1 MSRDGCK
8 AIAFGLVGLLV
19 FFFISANLILHIS
32 FCPLFPS
39 TMNAIRRDWETDVA
53 QHDIFL
59 EKWRL
64 EKLGHDTI
72 EEEWKLETE
81 WHEKDV
87 ARHIREE
94 DERQE
99 HVRQEWAREFERHAH
114 EVEEYEKMVAHRVRE
129 EQERQ
134 QRVREEWAREVE
146 KHRHEWEEMERREH
160 ERRESGRQRWQ
171 REVENHDR
179 IEKERKKREDE
190 ERQKL
195 NMFWGGIEAHTCTTY
210 ATRDYTAQLMNLP
223 TTWEHRV
230 EACKATPLEVHG
242 VSYLPKSCEDKASDV
257 NSRMLSGLTSCQGPG
272 VVIGRWEINQHEAD
286 CATFWLWYKDKEIQL
301 QRIEHYLENLPRGSD
316 WREFCATTP
325 VHFLGMEFSGAQECF
340 QYVRCNWN
348 YTGDTKRFS
357 RTCRTWG
364 RTATGKSMTQAVCE
378 SRHIAAVFQVYCPIS
393 SPFSKISGSNDDHVQ
408 TFKLGRSLGDKYYAV
423 HFESN
428 FLIV

>member
-1 MSRDGCK
+1 ISRDGCK
-8 AIAFGLVGLLV
+8 AITYSLAGLLA
-19 FFFISANLILHIS
+19 FFFISANLILHIF

-39 TMNAIRRDWETDVA
+39 TMNAIRRDWEIDVA
-53 QHDIFL
+53 QHDILL

-99 HVRQEWAREFERHAH
+99 RE
-114 EVEEYEKMVAHRVRE
+114 
-129 EQERQ
+129 
-134 QRVREEWAREVE
+134 
-146 KHRHEWEEMERREH
+146 
-160 ERRESGRQRWQ
+160 RQRWQ

-179 IEKERKKREDE
+179 IEKERKKHEDE

-242 VSYLPKSCEDKASDV
+242 VSYLPKSCEDRALV
-257 NSRMLSGLTSCQGPG
+257 LSSED
-272 VVIGRWEINQHEAD
+272 GR
-286 CATFWLWYKDKEIQL
+286 L
-301 QRIEHYLENLPRGSD
+301 
-316 WREFCATTP
+316 
-325 VHFLGMEFSGAQECF
+325 
-340 QYVRCNWN
+340 
-348 YTGDTKRFS
+348 
-357 RTCRTWG
+357 
-364 RTATGKSMTQAVCE
+364 
-378 SRHIAAVFQVYCPIS
+378 
-393 SPFSKISGSNDDHVQ
+393 
-408 TFKLGRSLGDKYYAV
+408 
-423 HFESN
+423 
-428 FLIV
+428 